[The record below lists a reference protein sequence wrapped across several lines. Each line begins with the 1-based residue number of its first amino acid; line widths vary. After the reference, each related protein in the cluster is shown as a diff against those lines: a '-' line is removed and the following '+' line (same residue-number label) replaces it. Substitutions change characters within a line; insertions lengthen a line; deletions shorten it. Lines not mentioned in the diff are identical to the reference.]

1 MRMNV
6 DRLPTL
12 YAAWRERYR
21 DRDDRYEII
30 DAVVAGDFNVKDN
43 DDEDVEN
50 SAPNFIQVMMEDTA
64 ESASLMPTLRVQD
77 LQGTEAGKKS
87 AMEMERIGAAYMDE
101 NEFDLF
107 IQEALI
113 DLGAYGMACATVL
126 PSDDKSRLVIE
137 RRSPRTC
144 YPEPGHRPGR
154 SVRRAMFARETYV
167 SQLPQNYLDALGELV
182 HDPEKNV
189 ASYDENTRCT
199 IVEYFDDTEVI
210 IAILYES
217 ADGDGYN
224 APVHTIPVV
233 VQRFDHEIGT
243 CPVVVEGRLALD
255 REYRGQYDQ
264 VVDVVKSY
272 IRLFA
277 LVIDYADQAVYS
289 DIWVRDL
296 VGEMPWGGGAFIEL
310 GPNGAIGRVP
320 PAVSSLNIQQDLDRL
335 VDAIHLGGRWPKARP
350 GEIDQSQ
357 ASAKFLES
365 SAGMMN
371 TAIRTYHMIMR
382 RVIEK
387 TIRLGFHVDKNVIAS
402 KRMYTGILRNQMFA
416 YEYDPSSTID
426 LGQKIRVEYGLGLG
440 RDPSQS
446 AVIHIQYSEQEFIS
460 KEFVM
465 ENIEG
470 VTDVEREKRRLDV
483 EKFRAMMLAKLLQGL
498 ETGQIPDSALPEIM
512 RAREDGKALTDIY
525 EEYVVKPRE
534 EQQAQQVD
542 SGLGGPPAMPGMP
555 PGGPGGGGP
564 MPPAPP
570 GGADMLARM
579 NVPAGPGGMLGTQV
593 EGGPGA

>member
-1 MRMNV
+1 MKKLDI
-6 DRLPTL
+6 DRLPAI
-12 YAAWRERYR
+12 YAAWRQRYQ

-30 DAVVAGDFNVKDN
+30 DAVVEGDFSVKDQ
-43 DDEDVEN
+43 DDSDVEN
-50 SAPNFIQVMMEDTA
+50 SAPNFIQVMLEDTA
-64 ESASLMPTLRVQD
+64 ESASLMPTLRVQNVKE
-77 LQGTEAGKKS
+77 EAGKKS
-87 AMEMERIGAAYMDE
+87 AVAMEHIGASYMDE

-107 IQEALI
+107 VQEALM

-126 PSDDKSRLVIE
+126 PNDDKTRLVIE
-137 RRSPRTC
+137 RRNPRTC

-154 SVRRAMFARETYV
+154 LTRKAIFARETYV
-167 SQLPQNYLDALGELV
+167 TQLPQDYLDALGEFV
-182 HDPEKNV
+182 NDPESNV
-189 ASYDENTRCT
+189 ASYDENTKCT
-199 IVEYFDDTEVI
+199 IVEWFDEMEIV

-217 ADGDGYN
+217 AGGEGYN
-224 APVHTIPVV
+224 APVHTTPVV
-233 VQRFDHEIGT
+233 VQRFEHGIGS

-277 LVIDYADQAVYS
+277 LTIDYADQAVYS

-387 TIRLGFHVDKNVIAS
+387 TIRLGFHVDKNLIEGE
-402 KRMYTGILRNQMFA
+402 RMYTGILRNQMYA
-416 YEYDPSSTID
+416 HKYNPQKDID
-426 LGQKIRVEYGLGLG
+426 LEQKIRVEYGLGLG

-470 VTDVEREKRRLDV
+470 VTDVEREKRRLDI
-483 EKFRAMMLAKLLQGL
+483 EKFRGMMLAKILQGL
-498 ETGQIPDSALPEIM
+498 EMGTIPESALPEIM
-512 RAREDGKALTDIY
+512 RAREKGEPLDEIY
-525 EEYVVKPRE
+525 EEYIIKPKQ
-534 EQQAQQVD
+534 EQQGQMLD
-542 SGLGGPPAMPGMP
+542 TGLGAPAMPGAP
-555 PGGPGGGGP
+555 PGPGGP